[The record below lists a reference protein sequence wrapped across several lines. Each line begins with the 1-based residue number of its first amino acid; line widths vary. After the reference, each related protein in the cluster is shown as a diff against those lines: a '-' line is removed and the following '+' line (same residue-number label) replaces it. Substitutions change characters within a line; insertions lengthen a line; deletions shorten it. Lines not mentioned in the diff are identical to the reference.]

1 MSVKQLYHS
10 KQLEVLNF
18 YFNTDF
24 FMLIQHGAKR
34 TGKTI
39 VNNDMFLMELLR
51 IKHLAAKEGV
61 SEPQYILAGNTLG
74 SLQRNVLQELVNKYG
89 IEFRFDKFN
98 RFKLFGVLVCCFGHG
113 TVTDMSRIRGMTS
126 YGAYINEASTAN
138 EEVFNEIKSR
148 CSATGARILVDT
160 NPDHPEHWLYTDY
173 ILRADGKTIQ
183 EVHYELDDNTFLTE
197 RFKNNLKKSTP
208 SGMFFDRDIRGL
220 WVTAE
225 GAVYKDFN
233 KDIHYVHDL
242 SKYEFVK
249 YFCGVDWGYEHYGA
263 IGVFGETTDGKVIF
277 LKEYSAQY
285 EEIDYWV
292 EIAKKIIET
301 YGNITFYCDSARP
314 EHVARFKREGI
325 KAKNANKAV
334 LSGIEMVARMYKLET
349 LLIYY
354 PGVDRFKKEI
364 YTYVWNKKTG
374 EPVKEN
380 DDIQD
385 LIRYAIYT
393 EYTNKG
399 GISIFK

>member
-1 MSVKQLYHS
+1 MSIRQLYHP

-39 VNNDMFLMELLR
+39 SNNDMFLMELAR
-51 IKHLAAKEGV
+51 IKHIAAEEGV
-61 SEPQYILAGNTLG
+61 NEPQYILAGNTLG

-89 IEFRFDKFN
+89 IEIKFDKFN

-126 YGAYINEASTAN
+126 YGAYINEGSTAN

-160 NPDHPEHWLYTDY
+160 NPDHPEHWLYIDY
-173 ILRADGKTIQ
+173 ILKADGKTIQ
-183 EVHYELDDNTFLTE
+183 EFHYELDDNTFLSE

-208 SGMFFDRDIRGL
+208 SGMFYDRDIRGL

-233 KDIHYVHDL
+233 KDIHYIHDL

-249 YFCGVDWGYEHYGA
+249 YFCGVDWGYEHYGG
-263 IGVFGETTDGKVIF
+263 IGVFGETADGKVVFI
-277 LKEYSAQY
+277 KEYSAQY

-292 EIAKKIIET
+292 AIAKKIIKI

-334 LSGIEMVARMYKLET
+334 LSGIEMVARRYKMKT

-354 PGVDRFKKEI
+354 PGVNRFKKEI
-364 YTYVWNKKTG
+364 YTYVWNAKTG
-374 EPVKEN
+374 EPIKEN

-393 EYTNKG
+393 EYTYKG
-399 GISIFK
+399 GVQVLK

>member
-374 EPVKEN
+374 EPVKGN

>member
-233 KDIHYVHDL
+233 KDIHYIHDL

-263 IGVFGETTDGKVIF
+263 IGVFGETTDGKVIL